1 MNKKKM
7 TYFESNIKTVEDLKK
22 GENSMKRKIVIAGA
36 VIACAAACQ
45 FVNADAAQA
54 AKKYTISKTTKP
66 CSSAYIRGKGYNA
79 KSKNY
84 FTIKS
89 YLEKLKKQG
98 GGTLVLKKG
107 TYKICS
113 TLTVPSNVT
122 IQLKNGVVLKK
133 TDKTGSK
140 SLKAGKVMF
149 KLTSAKAKDYKGT
162 KKVVI
167 TSNKKATID
176 LGKVKNAVAIDMGH
190 NYNVSISN
198 LKFRNKNAG
207 TYINIAGSRTVKV
220 TNCTFQGNAAYTGGS
235 YQAAVLINAYGRTPC
250 KTVKVTGNT
259 FTNLENGIRTT
270 KYKKQVYSKGV
281 SIQNNKFKNMTVS
294 AVTGKMWTGAAI
306 TGNTIYRS
314 DASKGT
320 AFAFQLYS
328 MTEPEISKNKIDKC
342 RTPIYFGRASKID
355 NSISEAKISSMENNT
370 VTDAVVYYVIQKHD
384 SETRLLYFKDKN
396 DKDFRITPETTPYRG
411 HYETASGY
419 TANSGQ
425 AKTYYVFR
433 SYMEQL
439 EYTGGGTITVAAGT
453 YTLSHSVCIPSNVTV
468 NFEDG
473 VKIQKVKAVN
483 TNLATNKTMFELVPP
498 SKEGVK
504 NSVGGYNGS
513 QNVTLQG
520 NGSTIF
526 DCAYTLNAMAVVM
539 GHAQNINIRNIAFT
553 NENGSHFIELNSSK
567 NVTVEN
573 CSFTDFKIY
582 NNKSHKEAINV
593 DTTDSNNNGFNYE
606 WSNHDRTACD
616 TVMINNC
623 MFTNIGVAVGSHTY
637 SVAMNDVNT
646 QVYHENIT
654 IQNCKVS
661 QTYNAGIRMLNW
673 RNAVIN
679 NNEFLGIQGLEDN
692 KGYNYTCILV
702 KGAVNPT
709 ITKNTFEK
717 AGMKKNYAVVIYEK
731 TQPATDGAIAAGY
744 VDTYSVLSEENR
756 AALRDNTVKGLC
768 YKRFLTKY
776 ADGTNDLY
784 TEDGVTKNPNNLFN
798 DSNSATDGDNVT
810 IPDDGKEDATE

>member
-1 MNKKKM
+1 M
-7 TYFESNIKTVEDLKK
+7 
-22 GENSMKRKIVIAGA
+22 
-36 VIACAAACQ
+36 
-45 FVNADAAQA
+45 
-54 AKKYTISKTTKP
+54 
-66 CSSAYIRGKGYNA
+66 
-79 KSKNY
+79 
-84 FTIKS
+84 
-89 YLEKLKKQG
+89 
-98 GGTLVLKKG
+98 
-107 TYKICS
+107 
-113 TLTVPSNVT
+113 
-122 IQLKNGVVLKK
+122 
-133 TDKTGSK
+133 
-140 SLKAGKVMF
+140 
-149 KLTSAKAKDYKGT
+149 
-162 KKVVI
+162 
-167 TSNKKATID
+167 
-176 LGKVKNAVAIDMGH
+176 
-190 NYNVSISN
+190 
-198 LKFRNKNAG
+198 
-207 TYINIAGSRTVKV
+207 
-220 TNCTFQGNAAYTGGS
+220 
-235 YQAAVLINAYGRTPC
+235 
-250 KTVKVTGNT
+250 
-259 FTNLENGIRTT
+259 
-270 KYKKQVYSKGV
+270 
-281 SIQNNKFKNMTVS
+281 
-294 AVTGKMWTGAAI
+294 
-306 TGNTIYRS
+306 
-314 DASKGT
+314 
-320 AFAFQLYS
+320 
-328 MTEPEISKNKIDKC
+328 
-342 RTPIYFGRASKID
+342 
-355 NSISEAKISSMENNT
+355 
-370 VTDAVVYYVIQKHD
+370 
-384 SETRLLYFKDKN
+384 
-396 DKDFRITPETTPYRG
+396 
-411 HYETASGY
+411 
-419 TANSGQ
+419 
-425 AKTYYVFR
+425 
-433 SYMEQL
+433 
-439 EYTGGGTITVAAGT
+439 
-453 YTLSHSVCIPSNVTV
+453 SHSVCIPSNVTV

-731 TQPATDGAIAAGY
+731 TAG
-744 VDTYSVLSEENR
+744 NR
-756 AALRDNTVKGLC
+756 WCDCSRICRYL
-768 YKRFLTKY
+768 
-776 ADGTNDLY
+776 
-784 TEDGVTKNPNNLFN
+784 
-798 DSNSATDGDNVT
+798 
-810 IPDDGKEDATE
+810 